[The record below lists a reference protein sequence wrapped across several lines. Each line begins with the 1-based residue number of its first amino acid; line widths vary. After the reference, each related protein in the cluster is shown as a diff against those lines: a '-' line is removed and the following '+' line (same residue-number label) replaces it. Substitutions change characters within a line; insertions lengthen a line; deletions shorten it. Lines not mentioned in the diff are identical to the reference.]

1 MYLSKAP
8 DVNCLPCKEP
18 NQSHFCTKNVMQSF
32 HVCGGRSRPS
42 YHASAWMRVRLPPAP
57 LPRGL
62 QHRWTRGVATCSP
75 CPSSASQGRPSCS
88 EPRAAQP
95 RSFIAPRGW
104 AKLLPCI
111 RKHHLEKDIQEH
123 GRHVS
128 SAAPTKICLSVNVTP
143 QTYLKCPFLS
153 PIFLCSFSLFFYT
166 KCQLFSIWVI
176 P

>member
-1 MYLSKAP
+1 MSTACLAKNQIRAISAP
-8 DVNCLPCKEP
+8 KMWCRAFMFVVAGAGHHITPRHGWGSICHQPHCPGACSVSGPVEWPLALPVP
-18 NQSHFCTKNVMQSF
+18 PVP
-32 HVCGGRSRPS
+32 RR
-42 YHASAWMRVRLPPAP
+42 AARPAP
-57 LPRGL
+57 SRTLP
-62 QHRWTRGVATCSP
+62 
-75 CPSSASQGRPSCS
+75 
-88 EPRAAQP
+88 
-95 RSFIAPRGW
+95 FIAPRGW

-123 GRHVS
+123 SRHVS

-153 PIFLCSFSLFFYT
+153 PVFLCSFSLFFYT